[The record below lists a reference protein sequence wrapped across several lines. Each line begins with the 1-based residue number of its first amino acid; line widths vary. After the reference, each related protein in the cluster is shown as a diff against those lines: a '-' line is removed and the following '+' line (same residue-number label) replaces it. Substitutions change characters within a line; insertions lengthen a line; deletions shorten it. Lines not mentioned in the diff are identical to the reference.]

1 MRIIIKTTSLLLII
15 FLFFTG
21 ILPAYAKSET
31 FDIFTYKVPAGYE
44 KDTSKDGMVTYTKV
58 KGNKFCLIG
67 IYTSRQSSGNS
78 AQDFENE
85 WNELVAKPFGIGDGK
100 VIKEAN
106 DSGWDIMVK
115 ADKAQTEGTGE
126 FYVALTSF
134 SGHGKVSSVIVN
146 YNDEAFN
153 TDIDN
158 FITSIE
164 EAKGNANNT
173 KQTITSN
180 NIATNTTSQGSNS
193 GIKGK
198 GVVGVW
204 MGYTSGG
211 SQYNMITKSFEYSTV
226 RPEVAWRIFFS
237 DGTYSQGM
245 PFTGLYSLDIAQ
257 SQQDERDNK
266 PTGARWGHYTVSG
279 NTISVH
285 HNTITNDK
293 TITIINTNQIKDHND
308 TFYKCESVDGL
319 KLNGVW
325 GWTPDTTRPQDNTL
339 THAIQFSKNGQ
350 FTDYGIFTIDLNEP
364 DMNPQDAPGSGTYQ
378 IRDFTLILNYSDGR
392 VVQKSFSIY
401 KTVSPTAKIIYING
415 NDRYKLN

>member
-1 MRIIIKTTSLLLII
+1 MRNILLFLLSFLII
-15 FLFFTG
+15 ATV
-21 ILPAYAKSET
+21 PAYAKSET
-31 FDIFTYKVPAGYE
+31 FDIFTYKAPAGYE
-44 KDTSKDGMVTYTKV
+44 KDTSKDGMVTYTKI
-58 KGNKFCLIG
+58 KGNRFCMIG
-67 IYTSRQSSGNS
+67 IYTSRQSSGDS

-146 YNDEAFN
+146 YNDESFN

-173 KQTITSN
+173 KQTTISN
-180 NIATNTTSQGSNS
+180 NIATNTTSQGSNP

-198 GVVGVW
+198 GAVGVW
-204 MGYTSGG
+204 MGMTSGG
-211 SQYNMITKSFEYSTV
+211 SEYNIITKKFEYSTV
-226 RPEVAWRIFFS
+226 RVKPEWKVFFT
-237 DGTYSQGM
+237 DGTYSSGL
-245 PFTGLYSLDIAQ
+245 PLGGLYGLNIAQ
-257 SQQDERDNK
+257 SQQDEKEFK
-266 PTGARWGHYTVSG
+266 PTGAIWGRYNLSG
-279 NTISVH
+279 NNISIKYNVATVTPSMTFQ
-285 HNTITNDK
+285 NST
-293 TITIINTNQIKDHND
+293 QIKEGNN

-319 KLNGVW
+319 KLNGIW
-325 GWTPDTTRPQDNTL
+325 GWTPTTPMPQDNTL
-339 THAIQFSKNGQ
+339 THAIQFSKNGE

-378 IRDFTLILNYSDGR
+378 IRDFTLILSYSDGR
-392 VVQKSFSIY
+392 VVQKSFVEY
-401 KTVSPTAKIIYING
+401 KNVSPTAKIIYING
-415 NDRYKLN
+415 NSRYKLN